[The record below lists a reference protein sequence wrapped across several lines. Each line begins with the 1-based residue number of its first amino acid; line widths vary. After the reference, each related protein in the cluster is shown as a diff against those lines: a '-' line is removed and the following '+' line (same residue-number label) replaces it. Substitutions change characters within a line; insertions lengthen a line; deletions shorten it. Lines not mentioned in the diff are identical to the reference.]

1 MHPDGANDDDDAKQD
16 EEDGGGGIRKMGIGQ
31 AADGRR
37 RMPWAGGSPRSA
49 SILPL
54 LPLNQE

>member
-16 EEDGGGGIRKMGIGQ
+16 EDDGEIRKMGIGQ
-31 AADGRR
+31 AVDGRR

-49 SILPL
+49 SILAL

>member
-16 EEDGGGGIRKMGIGQ
+16 EDGGGIRKMGIGQ

-49 SILPL
+49 SILAL

>member
-16 EEDGGGGIRKMGIGQ
+16 EDGLGIRKMGIGQ

-49 SILPL
+49 SILAL